1 MTALGKTAGSG
12 RPAARRRGT
21 ARRAQ
26 ESRAGLVLGAGGV
39 LGAAWMAGAL
49 AALQARLPYPVE
61 NIGLILGTSAGS
73 ALAAALRCGFGVDDL
88 VAHQRGTDR
97 RALDVLGAPDLGCR
111 SLPPWPSWCPGSPR
125 LMLKAL
131 RAPGRVHP
139 WVTAAACLPRGRAR
153 HDELRRAVN
162 GMLASRRPGPGPG
175 DRGQTWITA
184 VDYDSGRRVVFGR
197 DGAPR
202 ATLPDAVVASCSV
215 PCWYQPAVIGGHRY
229 VDGGVRSGS
238 NADLLARAGIAKAY
252 VLAPAASL
260 VPSPPRGLAELL
272 ERVVRRLM
280 TRALG
285 QEVALLR
292 GRGVDVTVLT
302 PGPADLAAMGA
313 NLMDGRRREAVFET
327 SLRTSAAAM
336 SGQRNARRAVRP
348 RPSGRASGRGAA
360 RQVPLKVS
368 EEGVS

>member
-1 MTALGKTAGSG
+1 MS
-12 RPAARRRGT
+12 RP
-21 ARRAQ
+21 

-61 NIGLILGTSAGS
+61 DTGLILGTSAGS
-73 ALAAALRCGFGVDDL
+73 VLAAALRCGFGVDDL
-88 VAHQRGTDR
+88 VAHQRGTGR
-97 RALDVLGAPDLGCR
+97 GALDALCAPDLSCR
-111 SLPPWPSWCPGSPR
+111 GLPPWPSWCPGSPR

-131 RAPGRVHP
+131 RAPSRVHP

-153 HDELRRAVN
+153 HDELRRTVSDMMARH
-162 GMLASRRPGPGPG
+162 RRGPGAG

-197 DGAPR
+197 DGAPE

-215 PCWYQPAVIGGHRY
+215 PCWYQPAVIGSHRY
-229 VDGGVRSGS
+229 IDGGVRSGS

-260 VPSPPRGLAELL
+260 VAGPPRGLTECL
-272 ERVVRRLM
+272 ERFVRRLM
-280 TRALG
+280 TRALLK
-285 QEVALLR
+285 EVALLR
-292 GRGVDVTVLT
+292 GRGIDVTVLT
-302 PGPADLAAMGA
+302 PGPADLAAMGG
-313 NLMDGRRREAVFET
+313 NLMDHRRREAVFET

-336 SGQRNARRAVRP
+336 SGRRNLRRAGRRRVSGRVSGPARRVALQAGE
-348 RPSGRASGRGAA
+348 SAA
-360 RQVPLKVS
+360 H
-368 EEGVS
+368 G